1 MKKIFSYIIGVILVV
16 SSVIAVG
23 HFVKPNTSSP
33 ISADEVVNYVEIPAE
48 CFYLTKEFA
57 IDGQIG
63 ANKTLKTAYEEELVD
78 TESNL
83 ANLPCYAILSLKLD
97 DYIIQAGKYAG
108 MSLGDFLK
116 EHPNITLPNTIT
128 KDGST
133 QAIICGI
140 SYINQASQLTTNGYN
155 TVYSDYENLT
165 NLGNRGA
172 FDMSVYYKKENK
184 DYVWNEEKKTF
195 DLKDGVVFDSITTSL
210 VKGVKIPTAYKYISN
225 MAFAFSNLERV
236 EFAGNDVGK
245 GYFGIQVFDRCLN
258 LKTSNVSNSKNTIP
272 SNINTKMPTGYKDIK
287 NIYPSNI
294 FSNTAIESVYISKN
308 FTTINDYAFQN
319 CEKLQTVEF
328 ESGSELIIIN
338 IGVFQNDIALG
349 KMDLNQTKIGG
360 IGDSAFSNT
369 PKLKQITIP
378 KSVASIGR
386 GVFIISDE
394 KYPVYYSTTFED
406 AVSGITYDSPRAIIF
421 DGDRS
426 TDSMQLETDLMF
438 SNFDASKDYMKYSYC
453 YYNKKSSD
461 DTFANELAGIF
472 NDNSAKNF
480 FDHTT
485 FKAKYTIDYEIVSD
499 GNKISIESAEID
511 LSKLANTSNCP
522 VSEYKLG
529 DPLTIDNI
537 NGLGIDSYTYTET
550 YKDENDKEVTKDITI
565 DLKEAYNFEAWTC
578 DIVNNGTKISNQ
590 SGISN
595 QTKVYTDIVVR
606 ANYVIKKYDLT
617 ISGTNYVVKDVP
629 HGYSYR
635 WAMNNIPYDYSTD
648 GDVLNYKR
656 FVTGDLD
663 PNDLGYVGLYTDSAY
678 STLLNYDAKITS
690 DVTVYKRS
698 CEIEDIFD
706 FEVWPDGVTC
716 TLSRIKENMSNIEQ
730 LYIPIVYKQY
740 DIRRI
745 GDRLFTNNK
754 SLRRLYFND
763 DNDARGFSIGKYA
776 FQGCTNLEYAEL
788 PACNITVDAYA
799 FNNTKLTSITL
810 LGSTEYKTR
819 GSYEIDP
826 TALPSSCDIIMDYES
841 TNENKNKSQNINVTI
856 NIDGVE
862 TTYSVFPHH
871 FIYLRD
877 SIDKNGYVLAGYDT
891 GNGNLFTGGYL
902 HYKTLLNN
910 VKMGNPSAQSSITYN
925 AKIISK
931 FNIVEDEE
939 TKRKTVNGWSEEY
952 KEYVKSLNLTDTS
965 SCYSVVDLPDG
976 VSTVL
981 ANAFSNDEKIKKV
994 LINRDLTSIEDNA
1007 FSNCVNLEIVDFS
1020 GYNNFALSIGKNSF
1034 YRCENLKSFGLVRD
1048 SIYVKIASIGDD
1060 AFEECSRLSTFYMSN
1075 DSTLTSIGEGA
1086 FNSTALTSITIPNSV
1101 AVIGKHAFANT
1112 KNLGKVVFNDG
1123 SNLNII
1129 QDFAFINSGLSSI
1142 NLEKTKINTVGE
1154 NAFNGTKNLKTLNL
1168 KNSTNGS
1175 VNLSVNFITGSGVKT
1190 ITIDSNFAFLGINVT
1205 AEMIFNGID
1214 GANNL
1219 EKITIEGSTGNYQN
1233 YNNDGILYQKNGTD
1247 LILLFIPKAYT
1258 GKIVIPSAVKS
1269 IYTQGNLISSFK
1281 DLKKVTAIEMETDK
1295 ENNIDLTDKDYV
1307 VFNGALY
1314 HIESVGGT
1322 NNAILCFVPN
1332 MKGDSFVVVNEIN
1345 VKDINKDENIWK
1357 LSGISE
1363 YAFYSNQYI
1372 RALDFADDNNL
1383 ESVPKLYSDS
1393 IEAIKI
1399 SKNIK
1404 TMVVGNFIDLTNLK
1418 TIKVKDTINARN
1430 IAYTFSNGKDKDGHI
1445 ISGNVATKENVFG
1458 DKNVVVIV
1466 PNEDIDVYSSF
1477 AEWSEM
1483 TVRSQLQIT
1492 FVTSGGKDIAP
1503 MYIDFGKTVS
1513 ADSLPNAEK
1522 VGFDFVGWYTDS
1534 ALTQKYN
1541 PAVIYGDLT
1550 LYANYERH
1558 IYTYTYMVDSKTYYT
1573 EKVAYDGTPV
1583 GPETAPTK
1591 KGKIFVCWK
1600 TEDGVEYSL
1609 ANNKGVSDMILKAEF
1624 KTDSKYITKIALISA
1639 GALVLLGVA
1648 ITVIVKAVKKKS
1660 KSN

>member
-23 HFVKPNTSSP
+23 HFVRPNTSSP

-78 TESNL
+78 VESNL
-83 ANLPCYAILSLKLD
+83 ANLPCYAILSLKTS
-97 DYIIQAGKYAG
+97 DYTIQAGKYAG
-108 MSLGDFLK
+108 KRLGDFLK

-140 SYINQASQLTTNGYN
+140 SYINQASQLTANGYN
-155 TVYSDYENLT
+155 TKYSDYENLI
-165 NLGNRGA
+165 NYGNRGA
-172 FDMSVYYKKENK
+172 FDMSVYYKKEKN

-195 DLKDGVVFDSITTSL
+195 DLKDGVVFESITTSL

-287 NIYPSNI
+287 NNYPSNI

-319 CEKLQTVEF
+319 CENLHTVEF
-328 ESGSELIIIN
+328 ESGSNLTTIGD
-338 IGVFQNDIALG
+338 GVFQNDIALE
-349 KMDLNQTKIGG
+349 KIDLSQINLVSIGN
-360 IGDSAFSNT
+360 STFYNT
-369 PKLKQITIP
+369 PKLKQVNIP
-378 KSVASIGR
+378 KSVLKIYNSAF
-386 GVFIISDE
+386 VISE
-394 KYPVYYSTTFED
+394 TNYPKYYKTTFET

-426 TDSMQLETDLMF
+426 TDDMQPASDFMF
-438 SNFDASKDYMKYSYC
+438 SGFNDSKNYMNYSYC

-461 DTFANELAGIF
+461 DTFANKLAGIF
-472 NDNSAKNF
+472 NDNSAKNY

-537 NGLGIDSYTYTET
+537 NGLGIDSYTYTKT

-635 WAMNNIPYDYSTD
+635 WAMSNISYDYSTD
-648 GDVLNYKR
+648 GDELNYKR

-663 PNDLGYVGLYTDSAY
+663 PNDLGYVGLYTDSEY

-698 CEIEDIFD
+698 CEIKDIFE
-706 FEVWPDGVTC
+706 FEVGTDGVTC

-754 SLRRLYFND
+754 SIRRLYFSGY
-763 DNDARGFSIGKYA
+763 NDARGFRIGKYA

-799 FNNTKLTSITL
+799 FNNTKLTNITL
-810 LGSTEYKTR
+810 LGSINYKTR

-826 TALPSSCDIIMDYES
+826 TALPSGCDIVMDYES
-841 TNENKNKSQNINVTI
+841 TNEVKNKSQNINVTI

-871 FIYLRD
+871 FINLRD

-891 GNGNLFTGGYL
+891 GNGNLFTGGNL

-910 VKMGNPSAQSSITYN
+910 EKMGNPSAQSSITYN

-965 SCYSVVDLPDG
+965 SRYSVVDLPDG
-976 VSTVL
+976 VVTL
-981 ANAFSNDEKIKKV
+981 ASGFSGDEKIKKV
-994 LINRDLTSIEDNA
+994 LINRDLTSIEDYA

-1020 GYNNFALSIGKNSF
+1020 GYNNNLLSIGEGSF

-1048 SIYVKIASIGDD
+1048 SIYVKIASIGKD
-1060 AFEECSRLSTFYMSN
+1060 AFYGCSRLSTFYMSN
-1075 DSTLTSIGEGA
+1075 DSTLTSIEDSA

-1101 AVIGKHAFANT
+1101 SVIGKQAFANT
-1112 KNLGKVVFNDG
+1112 KNLDKVVFNEG
-1123 SNLNII
+1123 STLDII
-1129 QDFAFINSGLSSI
+1129 EESAFINSGLSSI
-1142 NLEKTKINTVGE
+1142 NLEKTKLNTVGAS
-1154 NAFNGTKNLKTLNL
+1154 AFSGTINLKELNL
-1168 KNSTNGS
+1168 KNSSNGS
-1175 VNLSVNFITGSGVKT
+1175 VNLSINFITGSGVKT
-1190 ITIDSNFAFLGINVT
+1190 ITIDSNFAFLGENVT
-1205 AEMIFNGID
+1205 AEMIFNGTD

-1219 EKITIEGSTGNYQN
+1219 EKIIIDGSTGNYQN

-1247 LILLFIPKAYT
+1247 LILLFIPKAYI

-1295 ENNIDLTDKDYV
+1295 ENNIDLTGKDYV
-1307 VFNGALY
+1307 VFNGVLY
-1314 HIESVGGT
+1314 HIESVGGI

-1332 MKGDSFVVVNEIN
+1332 MKVDNFVVVNEIN
-1345 VKDINKDENIWK
+1345 VKDKNKAENKWN

-1363 YAFYSNQYI
+1363 YAFNSNQYI
-1372 RALDFADDNNL
+1372 CVLDFADDINL

-1404 TMVVGNFIDLTNLK
+1404 TMVVGNFTDLTNLK
-1418 TIKVKDTINARN
+1418 TIFVKDTINARN
-1430 IAYTFSNGKDKDGHI
+1430 IAYTFSNGKDKDGNI
-1445 ISGNVATKENVFG
+1445 IDANIATKANVFG

-1466 PNEDIDVYSSF
+1466 PKDDIDVYSSF

-1492 FVTSGGKDIAP
+1492 FETFEGKDIAS
-1503 MYIDFGKTVS
+1503 MYIDFGKPVS
-1513 ADSLPNAEK
+1513 ADSLPNAER
-1522 VGFDFVGWYTDS
+1522 VGFDFVGWYTDR

-1550 LYANYERH
+1550 LYAKYERH
-1558 IYTYTYMVDSKTYYT
+1558 IYTYTYMVDGKTYYT
-1573 EKVAYDGTPV
+1573 EKVAYGDTPV